1 MINLDDKK
9 AVMEKHGDAS
19 TVISV
24 NALPQQLDQSFTEA
38 LAISFPDSYRQ
49 VKNIVVCGMGGSR
62 FPALIIQ
69 HLYKSLL
76 KVPFIINDDYVLPGF
91 IDENTLVVLSSYSG
105 TTEEIIHCG
114 KLALEKKAKLTG
126 LCIGGE
132 IAEFLK
138 KNNCPVYI
146 FDPKHNPSGQ
156 PRIGFGYGVG
166 GNLGLLMNLALID
179 EKKESITSAITNL
192 PKLLAA
198 YTIETVRKN
207 NPAKQLAEKVY
218 NSYPYFIVSEFL
230 TGVGNATQNQFNE
243 TAKTISSFRII
254 PELNHHLMEGLKHPD
269 EHIKMGLFVLF
280 FSRLY
285 SERVQKRFKITK
297 DVVEQNKLKTFWVE
311 LNGTTQL
318 EQAFEVMG
326 LGSYASMYLAA
337 LYEENP
343 NVIPFV
349 DYFKKELAK

>member
-9 AVMEKHGDAS
+9 AVTKKHGGDA

-24 NALPQQLDQSFTEA
+24 NSLPLQLDQSFTEA
-38 LAISFPDSYRQ
+38 MAISFPESYRH
-49 VKNIVVCGMGGSR
+49 VANVVICGMGGSR

-76 KVPFIINDDYVLPGF
+76 KVPVTINDDYLLPGF
-91 IDENTLVVLSSYSG
+91 VDENTLVLLSSYSG
-105 TTEEIIHCG
+105 TTEEIVMCG
-114 KLALEKKAKLTG
+114 KLALDKKAKLTG
-126 LCIGGE
+126 LCVGGE

-138 KNNCPVYI
+138 LSNCPAYI

-166 GNLGLLMNLALID
+166 GVLGLLMNLRLIND
-179 EKKESITSAITNL
+179 KKESITSAIAHL
-192 PKLLAA
+192 PKLLNSF
-198 YTIETVRKN
+198 TIETPRKDN
-207 NPAKQLAEKVY
+207 LSKQLAEKVY
-218 NSYPYFIVSEFL
+218 NLYPYFVVAEFL

-243 TAKTISSFRII
+243 TAKTISSFRVI
-254 PELNHHLMEGLKHPD
+254 PELNHHLLEGLKHPD
-269 EHIKMGLFVLF
+269 EHVKMGLFILF

-297 DVVEQNKLKTFWVE
+297 DVIEQNKLKTMWIE
-311 LNGTTQL
+311 LNGLTKI

-326 LGSYASMYLAA
+326 LGNYASMYLAA
-337 LYEENP
+337 LYQENP